1 MAWKL
6 LKMFNAFGFA
16 NSYTYIC
23 ITQKKTINT
32 MSKNKLKRAMD
43 AKRVIVVNERT
54 VKDKSGNV
62 KIISTIAPLNG
73 GRCFNAPPFN
83 L

>member
-1 MAWKL
+1 MDL
-6 LKMFNAFGFA
+6 PILIHIFA
-16 NSYTYIC
+16 SHKK
-23 ITQKKTINT
+23 KKTINP

-54 VKDKSGNV
+54 IKDKSGNV

>member
-1 MAWKL
+1 MPIL
-6 LKMFNAFGFA
+6 IHIFA
-16 NSYTYIC
+16 SH
-23 ITQKKTINT
+23 KKTIKP
-32 MSKNKLKRAMD
+32 MSKNKLRRAMD

-54 VKDKSGNV
+54 IKDKSGNV
-62 KIISTIAPLNG
+62 KIISSIAPLNG

>member
-1 MAWKL
+1 MDL
-6 LKMFNAFGFA
+6 PILIHIFA
-16 NSYTYIC
+16 SHK
-23 ITQKKTINT
+23 KKTINP

-54 VKDKSGNV
+54 IKDKSGNV

>member
-1 MAWKL
+1 
-6 LKMFNAFGFA
+6 MFNAFGFA

-23 ITQKKTINT
+23 ITQKKKTIKP
-32 MSKNKLKRAMD
+32 MSKNKLRRAMD

-54 VKDKSGNV
+54 IKDKSGNV

-73 GRCFNAPPFN
+73 GTFNAFTFKF
-83 L
+83 

>member
-1 MAWKL
+1 
-6 LKMFNAFGFA
+6 MFNAFGFA

-23 ITQKKTINT
+23 ITQKKKTIKP

-62 KIISTIAPLNG
+62 KIISSIAPLNG
-73 GRCFNAPPFN
+73 GTCFNAPKFKF
-83 L
+83 

>member
-1 MAWKL
+1 MDL
-6 LKMFNAFGFA
+6 PILIHIFA
-16 NSYTYIC
+16 SH
-23 ITQKKTINT
+23 KKTIKP
-32 MSKNKLKRAMD
+32 MSKNKLRRAMD

>member
-6 LKMFNAFGFA
+6 LKMFNAFGFT

-23 ITQKKTINT
+23 ITQKTIKP

-54 VKDKSGNV
+54 IKDKSGNV
-62 KIISTIAPLNG
+62 KIISSIAPLNG
-73 GRCFNAPPFN
+73 GTFNAPKFKF
-83 L
+83 

>member
-1 MAWKL
+1 MDL
-6 LKMFNAFGFA
+6 PIVIHIFA
-16 NSYTYIC
+16 SH
-23 ITQKKTINT
+23 KKAIKP

-54 VKDKSGNV
+54 IKDKSGNV

-73 GRCFNAPPFN
+73 GTFNAFTFKF
-83 L
+83 

>member
-1 MAWKL
+1 
-6 LKMFNAFGFA
+6 MFNAFGFA

-23 ITQKKTINT
+23 ITQKKKTINP
-32 MSKNKLKRAMD
+32 MSQNKLKRAMD

-62 KIISTIAPLNG
+62 KTISTIAPLNG
-73 GRCFNAPPFN
+73 GTCFNAPPFN

>member
-1 MAWKL
+1 
-6 LKMFNAFGFA
+6 
-16 NSYTYIC
+16 
-23 ITQKKTINT
+23 

-54 VKDKSGNV
+54 IKDKNGNV

-73 GRCFNAPPFN
+73 GTCFNAPTFK

>member
-1 MAWKL
+1 
-6 LKMFNAFGFA
+6 
-16 NSYTYIC
+16 
-23 ITQKKTINT
+23 

-54 VKDKSGNV
+54 IKDKSGNV

-73 GRCFNAPPFN
+73 GTFNAFTFKF
-83 L
+83 

>member
-1 MAWKL
+1 
-6 LKMFNAFGFA
+6 MFNAFGFA

-23 ITQKKTINT
+23 ITQKTIKP

-62 KIISTIAPLNG
+62 KTISTIAPLNG
-73 GRCFNAPPFN
+73 GTCFNAPTFKF
-83 L
+83 